1 LGQMNRARNR
11 VRERVWSDRKRDAKG
26 GKRRAAGARSKAGSA
41 GRKEGSGRRG
51 KNPNS
56 LRRGNI
62 GSPKIRVRLYFFF
75 TFSLPKSCFRVVK
88 VWRKAGRGK
97 RIAQGAKREIRG
109 NCGREDEV
117 LDKVRDKVSRR

>member
-1 LGQMNRARNR
+1 MA
-11 VRERVWSDRKRDAKG
+11 VSAKRKVHG
-26 GKRRAAGARSKAGSA
+26 
-41 GRKEGSGRRG
+41 GRR

-75 TFSLPKSCFRVVK
+75 TFSLPKSYFRVVK